1 MEDMRTISSDEIIA
15 LSRAIDAAT
24 DRGDLDEASRL
35 ASMSWEEVR
44 RWLDAHGYPQ
54 RGDAQQQDKDR
65 AGRQRRRA
73 WPCLGGACLPGLA
86 VVRSRQGPGPVPR
99 RAAAWGGLRAMR
111 DLTVA
116 R

>member
-1 MEDMRTISSDEIIA
+1 MDDMLTISSDEIVA

-54 RGDAQQQDKDR
+54 RGHTQQQDKDR
-65 AGRQRRRA
+65 ADRHRRRA
-73 WPCLGGACLPGLA
+73 WLCLGGAGLPGLV
-86 VVRSRQGPGPVPR
+86 VVRLNTGPWPGTAPG
-99 RAAAWGGLRAMR
+99 GGLGS
-111 DLTVA
+111 T
-116 R
+116 